1 MSSSIVIPTHFDLVD
16 EKTRKHLNVFK
27 NLNLIL
33 IEINYFIFVI
43 LIIILL
49 LLLFFLIFIYYFR
62 LLGPCRRV
70 STTRI

>member
-16 EKTRKHLNVFK
+16 EKTRKNVNVF
-27 NLNLIL
+27 NLNLIV

-49 LLLFFLIFIYYFR
+49 LLFVYLICVYYFR